1 MRRKKQMSMSADER
15 MKITIGTN
23 KKRDRLLIELAE
35 LGRPLGQI
43 LFAASD
49 VETLMLRIA
58 EVRASM
64 TEQVVPELEPV
75 FRIATVEEPAWRV
88 SNPMPDGRRILA
100 LRHPG
105 FGWLGFVMRQDCA
118 HAIALGLRG
127 EPGASTKAR

>member
-1 MRRKKQMSMSADER
+1 MRRKKEMSMSADER
-15 MKITIGTN
+15 MKITVGTN
-23 KKRDRLLIELAE
+23 KKRDRLSIELAE
-35 LGRPLGQI
+35 FGTPLGHI

-49 VETLMLRIA
+49 VETLLLRIA

-64 TEQVVPELEPV
+64 TEQVIPQLEPV

-105 FGWLGFVMRQDCA
+105 FGWLGFVMRQDLA
-118 HAIALGLRG
+118 DDIARGLRG
-127 EPGASTKAR
+127 EPSAG